1 MKLCT
6 LINVYLVLQ
15 SSQRIVIHTEE
26 SEGMTDIAIQKLS
39 MEDSA
44 VYTLTAENSAGRS
57 QLSFNLRVV
66 GKFWI
71 RDKGIDVCQ
80 NIQITTWL
88 LVKKKKKNTSYVYCK
103 LNNLFSLYQHSV
115 LIKLCLVH
123 LSWSFF

>member
-1 MKLCT
+1 MYMKLCT

-71 RDKGIDVCQ
+71 RYKGIDVCQ

-88 LVKKKKKNTSYVYCK
+88 LVKKKKKKHFIC
-103 LNNLFSLYQHSV
+103 V
-115 LIKLCLVH
+115 LQAE
-123 LSWSFF
+123 